1 MQICVASLGAA
12 LLIAAAGP
20 AGAQDVKIGFVNVP
34 YLIRNAPQTQAIDER
49 LRSEFAPRDAELQEM
64 VEAFQ
69 AKVER
74 YELNAEVISQSEAQA
89 LQRELQQDER
99 DLQRRQT
106 EMQEDFTIRQE
117 ELLGELQ
124 STVGV
129 QVQAWAEENDYDLIV
144 ANVVY
149 VSDAIDVTE
158 EVLAA
163 ISEDADE

>member
-12 LLIAAAGP
+12 LLLAAAAP
-20 AGAQDVKIGFVNVP
+20 AGAQDLKIGFVNVP
-34 YLIRNAPQTQAIDER
+34 YLIRNAPQTQAIDRR
-49 LRSEFAPRDAELQEM
+49 LRNEFAPREAELQEM

-69 AKVER
+69 QKLER
-74 YELNAEVISQSEAQA
+74 YELNADVISQSEAQA

-106 EMQEDFTIRQE
+106 QFQEDFSIRQD

-129 QVQAWAEENDYDLIV
+129 QVQAWAEDNDYDLIV
-144 ANVVY
+144 ANVIY
-149 VSDAIDVTE
+149 VSDAVDITE
-158 EVLAA
+158 DVLAA
-163 ISEDADE
+163 ISEDAD